1 MDYLSTQPENLD
13 GAKTHIT
20 ELYMKNT
27 HSLSKSSLALR
38 AALEDA
44 ESSAALST
52 TKLTPANEGVGGAL
66 AGFGA
71 SLLGHVAGA
80 FGGFFATGIS
90 NAVLRNK
97 IERTESEI
105 RALTEASA
113 KLISKMAAGKGEH
126 EEKAYRDKIKDAS
139 ALQIVLSYMAGAFPF
154 VSLYAMSSNGSE
166 LQDKLEKLK
175 QKTKEY
181 ENLVNEAKKQG
192 KVAIESEAVAAP
204 GTEPAPAET
213 PAAAP
218 VEGEAAPAESEAA
231 SAEAPAPAEAT
242 AEGETAAAPTAD
254 ASAAAAPVPAE
265 QATAGTDAD
274 AAADEA
280 GQQTVAVSE
289 EVEADR
295 VEGEEIGAELAKAQ
309 DQQAATES
317 LADEIGMLAKVSVGL
332 ENLAFSME
340 ATKDF
345 GGPAMQTSVMYRTAL
360 EALCD
365 VIEVRVPM
373 TPALE
378 EDANPSAK
386 IDSAD
391 KAAKSN
397 KGLVQRILDTIRAG
411 LARMGEW
418 IKSAW
423 KFVTS
428 ARTRALERAKKLQE
442 QLASATFKTDKI
454 EGNTAKAV
462 RNTGEFITG
471 LAKFSELTAHF
482 SQPATYAPYV
492 TLMENAAFAVG
503 KNTVVDENVVNKALE
518 ELSTV
523 FAKGMNEGKAEEGT
537 KVYEAGVTGGMVLK
551 VVVPTTADKIGKF
564 TTTVAV
570 PEGVQLPDVTSVDAA
585 NKSQAEQLLKSII
598 ATLEVLEKTSDENGL
613 KGVDDKLDAAA
624 AKARNGGGGSV
635 NDDQDGRIAK
645 AMQKIAGIF
654 SSRAKLPVYA
664 VARAYTSA
672 ANNALNLVAAS
683 IGQATEAK
691 PAENKP
697 AEGQAAAA

>member
-1 MDYLSTQPENLD
+1 
-13 GAKTHIT
+13 
-20 ELYMKNT
+20 MKNT
-27 HSLSKSSLALR
+27 KSLSKSSMALR

-44 ESSAALST
+44 ESSSALIQA
-52 TKLTPANEGVGGAL
+52 KVTPANEGVLGAL
-66 AGFGA
+66 HGA
-71 SLLGHVAGA
+71 SVAAGGYLLSISILTGPT
-80 FGGFFATGIS
+80 GFVLTGIANTIMKS
-90 NAVLRNK
+90 K
-97 IERTESEI
+97 IQRAEAEI
-105 RALTEASA
+105 RAIGDQISKLATKAGREAVKKGTMSEDEYKA
-113 KLISKMAAGKGEH
+113 NVEGQSIGGLIASFAGGMLPFVNAILMIDNGHEIEEKLALLAKKEAELKKLIA
-126 EEKAYRDKIKDAS
+126 
-139 ALQIVLSYMAGAFPF
+139 
-154 VSLYAMSSNGSE
+154 
-166 LQDKLEKLK
+166 
-175 QKTKEY
+175 
-181 ENLVNEAKKQG
+181 EAKSSP
-192 KVAIESEAVAAP
+192 ANESEDPSAPAP
-204 GTEPAPAET
+204 GTEPAANAES
-213 PAAAP
+213 AAAP
-218 VEGEAAPAESEAA
+218 AEGEAAAPAEGEAAPAED
-231 SAEAPAPAEAT
+231 
-242 AEGETAAAPTAD
+242 TAAAPAEPAPDTSAEQTVAAD
-254 ASAAAAPVPAE
+254 PVPAE
-265 QATAGTDAD
+265 QATAGTDAE
-274 AAADEA
+274 AAAGEA
-280 GQQTVAVSE
+280 GQQAVAVSE

-332 ENLAFSME
+332 ENLALSME

-345 GGPAMQTSVMYRTAL
+345 GGPAVQTSVMYRTAL